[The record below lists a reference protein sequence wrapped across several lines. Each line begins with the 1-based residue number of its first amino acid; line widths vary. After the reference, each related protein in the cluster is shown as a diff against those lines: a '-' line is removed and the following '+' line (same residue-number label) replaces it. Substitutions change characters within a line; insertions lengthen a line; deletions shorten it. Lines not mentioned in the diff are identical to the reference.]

1 MDDIDILAKVSLFAL
16 MKPRDL
22 KRLSRISDH
31 HAYEKGEIIVKEGA
45 RDGRLFVIISGEVQV
60 VKNLG
65 EPAQR
70 SVRLLGAGTYFGEMA
85 LIDNYVRTASVVAKT
100 AAELLSL
107 DQWNFREEI
116 KKYPSVAIE
125 LLQTLS
131 RRIRSIENSEDQ
143 TTLS

>member
-1 MDDIDILAKVSLFAL
+1 MDHIDILSKVSLFAL

-22 KRLSRISDH
+22 KRLSRLSEQH
-31 HAYEKGEIIVKEGA
+31 TYEKGEVIVTEGA
-45 RDGRLFVIISGEVQV
+45 QDGRLFVIISGQVEVI
-60 VKNLG
+60 KNLG

-70 SVRLLGAGTYFGEMA
+70 SVRLLGSGAYFGEMA